1 MTTTK
6 DTKLLGVFGKPLAH
20 TLSPKIHSY
29 FSEKMGLDRAYL
41 AFELESA
48 EDLQPIVKAATK
60 MDARGFNITAPY
72 KIDIM
77 KCVDFIDPEAEIMEA
92 VNTIVNRG
100 GKWYGYN
107 TDGDAFV
114 KSLEDLVGNLAG
126 KKVLMLGAGGA
137 ARGVAYKLAKK
148 EIASITFSAKTR
160 KRAET
165 IGEIVTKYT
174 DCAVFYELNEKEKY
188 DIIINTTPLGMHPYE
203 SENPFAEHMDMIDK
217 DTVCCDLIYNPK
229 KTVFLDEAQKKGAKI
244 LNGLGMFVLQAVYAY
259 ELFCDVKLDDEIIKG
274 AMELLSEYSV

>member
-1 MTTTK
+1 MNTTK

-29 FSEKMGLDRAYL
+29 FIEKTGKDMSYL
-41 AFELESA
+41 AFEIESA
-48 EDLQPIVKAATK
+48 EALKPIVEALTK

-77 KCVDFIDPEAEIMEA
+77 KCIDFIDPEAEIMEA
-92 VNTIVNRG
+92 VNTIVNRD

-114 KSLEDLVGNLAG
+114 KSLEDVVGDLKG

-148 EIASITFSAKTR
+148 EIESITFFAKTK

-165 IGEIVTKYT
+165 IGEIVTKHS
-174 DCAVFYELNEKEKY
+174 DCSIFYELDKQDEY

-203 SENPFAEHMDMIDK
+203 SENPFSEHMGMINEE
-217 DTVCCDLIYNPK
+217 TVCCDLIYNPK
-229 KTVFLDEAQKKGAKI
+229 KTVFLEESQKRGAKI

-259 ELFCDVKLDDEIIKG
+259 EHFCDVKLNDDIIKG
-274 AMELLSEYSV
+274 AMELLSDYSV

>member
-1 MTTTK
+1 MNATK

-29 FSEKMGLDRAYL
+29 FIEKTGLDMAYL

-48 EDLQPIVKAATK
+48 DDLKPVVIAATK
-60 MDARGFNITAPY
+60 MNAKGFNITAPY

-77 KCVDFIDPEAEIMEA
+77 KCIDFIDPEAEIMEA
-92 VNTIVNRG
+92 VNTIVNRD

-114 KSLEDLVGNLAG
+114 KSLEDLVGDLKG

-148 EIASITFSAKTR
+148 EIESITFLAKTK
-160 KRAET
+160 KRAEI

-174 DCAVFYELNEKEKY
+174 DCRIFYEFDKQAKY

-203 SENPFAEHMDMIDK
+203 NENPFSEHMDMIDK
-217 DTVCCDLIYNPK
+217 NTVCCDLIYNPK
-229 KTVFLDEAQKKGAKI
+229 KTVFLEEAQKRGAKI

-259 ELFCDVKLDDEIIKG
+259 EHFCDVKLDDETIKG